1 MMFGLSPIVR
11 TWKLLYR
18 ETTPLEAV
26 IQELMVTEHYRL
38 AALSRMDDAVA
49 SVTCYEKRIAR
60 LRSYVNEAT
69 KDALSASQWPSLNIH
84 VSVQQQTNY
93 LGETPYDEFHTKH

>member
-1 MMFGLSPIVR
+1 M
-11 TWKLLYR
+11 
-18 ETTPLEAV
+18 E
-26 IQELMVTEHYRL
+26 ELMETEHYRL

-69 KDALSASQWPSLNIH
+69 KDTRSVSQWPSLSIL
-84 VSVQQQTNY
+84 VSVQQQTKY
-93 LGETPYDEFHTKH
+93 LV

>member
-1 MMFGLSPIVR
+1 MMFGLTPIVR
-11 TWKLLYR
+11 TWKLLHR
-18 ETTPLEAV
+18 ETTPLEAAME
-26 IQELMVTEHYRL
+26 ELMEAEHYRL

-69 KDALSASQWPSLNIH
+69 KDTRSVSQWPSLSIL
-84 VSVQQQTNY
+84 VSVQQQTKY
-93 LGETPYDEFHTKH
+93 LV